1 MKITFRIVIIVSLVL
16 IILVGFQLVD
26 SYISLKNDPDV
37 FSPNKWHRDFS
48 TTTLYSKIFWL
59 WIFFV
64 YLFGNIIISFRAIRK
79 KRSFTSTGR

>member
-26 SYISLKNDPDV
+26 SYISLNYDPDSY
-37 FSPNKWHRDFS
+37 SPIQYERNYSRQAMN
-48 TTTLYSKIFWL
+48 SKITWL

-64 YLFGNIIISFRAIRK
+64 YLLGNIIISFRAIRK
-79 KRSFTSTGR
+79 KRSFSGRS